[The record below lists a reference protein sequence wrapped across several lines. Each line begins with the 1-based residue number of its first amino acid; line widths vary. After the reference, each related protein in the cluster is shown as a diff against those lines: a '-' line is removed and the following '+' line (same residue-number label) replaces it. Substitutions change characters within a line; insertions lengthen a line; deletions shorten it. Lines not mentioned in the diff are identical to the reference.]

1 MATESQTGL
10 AGQTKALERMKQE
23 RDSPGR
29 DTAGGDATTPEFEGT
44 APRRKDSALDQ
55 PATVVTPPDGN

>member
-10 AGQTKALERMKQE
+10 DGKTRALDRMTQE
-23 RDSPGR
+23 RGSPGR
-29 DTAGGDATTPEFEGT
+29 DTAGGYATKPNVETPL
-44 APRRKDSALDQ
+44 RRKDVASDQ